1 MEADTENHE
10 FSVEHEGAPPK
21 SLVVGL
27 SEFGLAGLTAANYL
41 VEQLGLEKTGCITT
55 ESLPSITPFEDGR
68 PRHHTRFFSSDDID
82 FTVLVGELFIPPDN
96 AREFADAVMGWTEKG
111 SVEEITLLSGI
122 VAAHG
127 PEQHDVFFVAT
138 DDYRKKVEGTLE
150 PMGGGF
156 LEGVHADLLARG
168 IDTTLSVG
176 ALVTPA
182 HPPAQD
188 VEAALRLINAFEEV
202 HDIDVDTEPLEEHAR
217 EMKQHYKQLA
227 ERMENVQKESSRR
240 VAEDRAYM

>member
-1 MEADTENHE
+1 MDADTEEHE
-10 FSVEHEGAPPK
+10 FSIEHEGAPSK

-27 SEFGLAGLTAANYL
+27 SEFGLAGLTAVDYL
-41 VEQLGLEKTGCITT
+41 VEHLELEKTGCVTT
-55 ESLPSITPFEDGR
+55 DHLPSITPFEDGR
-68 PRHHTRFFSSDDID
+68 PRHHTRFFSSKDAD
-82 FTVLVGELFIPPDN
+82 FTVLSGELFIPPDA
-96 AREFADAVMGWTEKG
+96 AREFADAVMGWTERNG
-111 SVEEITLLSGI
+111 VDEVTLLSGI

-127 PEQHDVFFVAT
+127 PEQHDAFFVAT
-138 DDYRKKVEGTLE
+138 DDYRDKVEGTLE

-168 IDTTLSVG
+168 IDTPLSVG

-188 VEAALRLINAFEEV
+188 IEAALRLINAFEEV
-202 HDIDVDTEPLEEHAR
+202 HDVEVDTEPLEEHSK
-217 EMKQHYKQLA
+217 ELKQHYEQLA
-227 ERMENVQKESSRR
+227 ERIENLRKESSRR